1 MANTITLNKDAV
13 IAHDSTI
20 EEAIYMLCVHNKL
33 DFSRTEDSLIKKGL
47 ITAERDEFHK
57 PIGWRL
63 TRNGQQLLESIILDS
78 DNYKQPEDRITTLA
92 ESLMEVFPKE
102 KKAGT
107 NHYFRGNVKDISL
120 KLKKF
125 FKLYGNKYSD
135 EQIINAAKA
144 YVSSFNGNYTY
155 MRILK
160 YFLWKSDKKL
170 GEDGKYYIEETSD
183 LATWIENAGSN
194 NNQNWEVELK

>member
-1 MANTITLNKDAV
+1 MNITINDDVCTKYGLSLPELLVVLALKSDKLENTIA
-13 IAHDSTI
+13 S
-20 EEAIYMLCVHNKL
+20 
-33 DFSRTEDSLIKKGL
+33 
-47 ITAERDEFHK
+47 
-57 PIGWRL
+57 
-63 TRNGQQLLESIILDS
+63 LESKGAIVSDVFEGYLVTQRWDDVASSILLDS
-78 DNYKQPEDRITTLA
+78 DKDRQSPDRIANLA
-92 ESLMEVFPKE
+92 AKLMEIFPKE

-107 NHYFRGNVKDISL
+107 NHYFRGNTKDVTL

-125 FKLYGNKYSD
+125 FKLYGDKYSD
-135 EQIINAAKA
+135 EQVLNAAQA

-160 YFLWKSDKKL
+160 YFLWKDDKKL

-183 LATWIENAGSN
+183 LATWIENAGST

>member
-1 MANTITLNKDAV
+1 MNITINDDICNKYGLSLPELLTILVLKYDSIENILTSLEAKGAIV
-13 IAHDSTI
+13 KDVFEGHLVTQRWDDIAS
-20 EEAIYMLCVHNKL
+20 
-33 DFSRTEDSLIKKGL
+33 
-47 ITAERDEFHK
+47 
-57 PIGWRL
+57 
-63 TRNGQQLLESIILDS
+63 SILLDS
-78 DNYKQPEDRITTLA
+78 DTDSQSPDRISNLA
-92 ESLMEVFPKE
+92 AKLMEVFPKE

-107 NHYFRGNVKDISL
+107 NHYFRGNVKDTSL

-160 YFLWKSDKKL
+160 YFIWKPEKKMN
-170 GEDGKYYIEETSD
+170 EEGKMYIEETSD
-183 LATWIENAGSN
+183 LATWIENEGGT
-194 NNQNWEVELK
+194 NNQDWEVELK

>member
-1 MANTITLNKDAV
+1 MNITINDDVCTKYGLSLPELLVILALKSDKLETTIASLENKGAIVSDV
-13 IAHDSTI
+13 FEGHLVTQRWDDIAS
-20 EEAIYMLCVHNKL
+20 
-33 DFSRTEDSLIKKGL
+33 
-47 ITAERDEFHK
+47 
-57 PIGWRL
+57 
-63 TRNGQQLLESIILDS
+63 SILLDS
-78 DNYKQPEDRITTLA
+78 DKDRQNPDRIANLA
-92 ESLMEVFPKE
+92 AKLMEIFPKE

-107 NHYFRGNVKDISL
+107 NHYFRGNTKDITL

-125 FKLYGNKYSD
+125 FKLYGDKYSD
-135 EQIINAAKA
+135 EQVLNAAQA

-160 YFLWKSDKKL
+160 YFLWKDDKKL

-183 LATWIENAGSN
+183 LATWIENAGSA

>member
-1 MANTITLNKDAV
+1 MNITINDDVCTKYGLSLPELLVVLALKSDKLENTIA
-13 IAHDSTI
+13 S
-20 EEAIYMLCVHNKL
+20 
-33 DFSRTEDSLIKKGL
+33 
-47 ITAERDEFHK
+47 
-57 PIGWRL
+57 
-63 TRNGQQLLESIILDS
+63 LESKGAIVSDVFEGYLVTQRWDDVASSILLDS
-78 DNYKQPEDRITTLA
+78 DKDRQSPDRIANLA
-92 ESLMEVFPKE
+92 AKLMEIFPKE

-107 NHYFRGNVKDISL
+107 NHYFRGNTKDVTL

-135 EQIINAAKA
+135 EQVLNAAQA

-160 YFLWKSDKKL
+160 YFLWKDDKKL

-183 LATWIENAGSN
+183 LATWIENAGST

>member
-1 MANTITLNKDAV
+1 MNITINDDVCTKYGLSLPELLVILALKSDKLETTIASLENKGAIVSDV
-13 IAHDSTI
+13 FEGHLVTQRWDDIAS
-20 EEAIYMLCVHNKL
+20 
-33 DFSRTEDSLIKKGL
+33 
-47 ITAERDEFHK
+47 
-57 PIGWRL
+57 
-63 TRNGQQLLESIILDS
+63 SILLDS
-78 DNYKQPEDRITTLA
+78 DKDRQSPDRIANLA
-92 ESLMEVFPKE
+92 AKLMEIFPKE

-107 NHYFRGNVKDISL
+107 NHYFRGNTKDITL

-125 FKLYGNKYSD
+125 FKLYGDKYSD
-135 EQIINAAKA
+135 EQVLNAAQA

-160 YFLWKSDKKL
+160 YFLWKDDKKL

-183 LATWIENAGSN
+183 LATWIENAGST